1 MKKVPLV
8 DPEKLD
14 STMAFG
20 WSALGLIALVILRCL
35 LGVP

>member
-1 MKKVPLV
+1 MEKTPLV

-14 STMAFG
+14 STVAFG
-20 WSALGLIALVILRCL
+20 WAVSGLIALLILRCL